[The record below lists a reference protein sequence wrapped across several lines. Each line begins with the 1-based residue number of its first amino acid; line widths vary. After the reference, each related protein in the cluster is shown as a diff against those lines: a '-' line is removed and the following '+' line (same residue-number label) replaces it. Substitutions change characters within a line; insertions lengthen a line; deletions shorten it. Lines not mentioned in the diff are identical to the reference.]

1 MAITRVNMAHDP
13 EPTLAEPSW
22 VEVYS
27 AAHAIEAQML
37 VGLLQANGLQA
48 GLRGLS
54 MGGAIGEVP
63 LDALATAIYTP
74 PEQKAR
80 AYGVIISYE
89 ASSETPWTC
98 PQCQEENGGQFEF
111 CWQCQLPPNA

>member
-1 MAITRVNMAHDP
+1 MAITRVNITQDP
-13 EPTLAEPSW
+13 EPTWAEPSW

-37 VGLLQANGLQA
+37 VGLLQANSLQA
-48 GLRGLS
+48 GLRGLG

-74 PEQKAR
+74 PEQKDR
-80 AYGVIISYE
+80 AHDIIKHYE
-89 ASSETPWTC
+89 SSSETSWICT
-98 PQCQEENGGQFEF
+98 QCQEENGGQFEF
-111 CWQCQLPPNA
+111 CWQCQQPPSA